1 MSRLFLLESAVI
13 LRRYVLS
20 RRLLRVRGPEWGN
33 FCLRGRG
40 ALRFYIWPPAT
51 DVGCRSSESTRV
63 VTTMTGHTAWLSTVC
78 EVEPSSMPA
87 KPPRPRDPTTMRS
100 TAVENSVRRLAPV
113 PTRTEERRAG

>member
-87 KPPRPRDPTTMRS
+87 KPPRPRDPRS
-100 TAVENSVRRLAPV
+100 
-113 PTRTEERRAG
+113 EERRVGKEWRCRGRAGPERTTTRG